1 MHDFKNFP
9 ELTNSQMSLE
19 YMNSPHK
26 QITMDF
32 EARVF
37 KVHDGDTVTLQWED
51 RDFNFPMRIV
61 EIDAPELNMDGGHEA
76 RDYLKGLV
84 EGQLVQIIINPE
96 NRVEKWGRLL
106 GDIFIDG
113 LLMSE
118 DMIRSGH
125 AWPFDR
131 RREGQLPNLEKEL
144 NIQKWLRL

>member
-9 ELTNSQMSLE
+9 ELTNTQMNTE
-19 YMNSPHK
+19 YMESPHK
-26 QITMDF
+26 QITKNF
-32 EARVF
+32 EATVT
-37 KVHDGDTVTLQWED
+37 KVHDGDTVTLQWDE

-61 EIDAPELNMDGGHEA
+61 EIDAPELNMEGGHDA

-84 EGQLVQIIINPE
+84 EGQLVQIIIDPE

-118 DMIRSGH
+118 DMMRSGN

-131 RREGQLPNLEKEL
+131 RREGMLPNMDKEL
-144 NIQKWLRL
+144 NIEKWLPR